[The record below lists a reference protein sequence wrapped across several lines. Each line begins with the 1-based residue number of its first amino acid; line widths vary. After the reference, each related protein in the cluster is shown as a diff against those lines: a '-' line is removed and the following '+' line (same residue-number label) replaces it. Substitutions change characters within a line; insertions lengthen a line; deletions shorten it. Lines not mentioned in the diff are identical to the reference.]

1 MEDIIFYESLQIAKW
16 KTEKYQKIYDKT
28 LDDLKERI
36 IKYIHDNNYGE
47 IDIKNK
53 SITISYN
60 DGSESTREC

>member
-1 MEDIIFYESLQIAKW
+1 MEEIIFYESLQIAKW
-16 KTEKYQKIYDKT
+16 KSEKYQKIYDKT

-36 IKYIHDNNYGE
+36 IKYIHDNKYGE

-60 DGSESTREC
+60 DGSKSTREH

>member
-60 DGSESTREC
+60 DVLESTRER